1 MKPHP
6 ESVFSSQ
13 NPRISAIAA
22 LSRNRV
28 IGKNNQ
34 LPWDLPEDLA
44 YFKRMTLGKP
54 IISGRK
60 NFEAMGRVLPK
71 RLNIIV
77 TRQPNY
83 SVPGAVVVATLEL
96 ALQAARAEALRT
108 GMDEIFII
116 GGGEIYSMA
125 LPMTDRLYLTWIDR
139 EVEGDV
145 FFPLVPEGQF
155 QEVSRQEHHENG
167 WNYAWC
173 VADRVNER

>member
-1 MKPHP
+1 MSAQPKLPFSP
-6 ESVFSSQ
+6 E

-34 LPWDLPEDLA
+34 LPWNLPEDLS
-44 YFKRMTLGKP
+44 YFKRMTVGKP

-83 SVPGAVVVATLEL
+83 SVPNAVVVATLDL
-96 ALQAARAEALRT
+96 ALQSARAEALRT
-108 GMDEIFII
+108 GVDEIFII
-116 GGGEIYSMA
+116 GGGEIYAMA
-125 LPMTDRLYLTWIDR
+125 LPVTDRLYLTWIDR
-139 EVEGDV
+139 EVEGGV
-145 FFPLVPEGQF
+145 FFPEVPEGQF
-155 QEVSRQEHHENG
+155 REISRQEHSENG

-173 VADRVNER
+173 VADRVK

>member
-1 MKPHP
+1 MNPQQK
-6 ESVFSSQ
+6 SLFSPQ

-77 TRQPNY
+77 TRQAGY

-96 ALQAARAEALRT
+96 ALQTARAEALRT
-108 GMDEIFII
+108 GVDEIFII

-125 LPMTDRLYLTWIDR
+125 LPVTDRLYLTWIDR

-155 QEVSRQEHHENG
+155 QEVSRQEHQENG

>member
-1 MKPHP
+1 MKPHF
-6 ESVFSSQ
+6 ESVFSPQ

-28 IGKNNQ
+28 IGKDNQ
-34 LPWDLPEDLA
+34 LPWNLPEDLA

-60 NFEAMGRVLPK
+60 NFEAMGRILPK

-77 TRQPNY
+77 TRQAGY
-83 SVPGAVVVATLEL
+83 AVPGGVVVATLDE

-108 GMDEIFII
+108 RVDEIFII

-125 LPMTDRLYLTWIDR
+125 LPITDRLYLTWIDR

-155 QEVSRQEHHENG
+155 QEVSRQEHQENG

-173 VADRVNER
+173 VADRVGER